1 LEVLEWQKG
10 NGLGD
15 VKARRHEFL
24 DGLRFRK
31 LRVWRARGGRVSE
44 EVDVDHAAAESAA
57 QLWIKF
63 RTVIDAVKGV
73 VEHDDVD
80 GVLGR
85 IV

>member
-15 VKARRHEFL
+15 VKARRYEFL
-24 DGLRFRK
+24 DRLRFRK
-31 LRVWRARGGRVSE
+31 LRVWRARGGRISE

-57 QLWIKF
+57 QLRIKF
-63 RTVIDAVKGV
+63 RPVIDAVKGV
-73 VEHDDVD
+73 VEDDDVD